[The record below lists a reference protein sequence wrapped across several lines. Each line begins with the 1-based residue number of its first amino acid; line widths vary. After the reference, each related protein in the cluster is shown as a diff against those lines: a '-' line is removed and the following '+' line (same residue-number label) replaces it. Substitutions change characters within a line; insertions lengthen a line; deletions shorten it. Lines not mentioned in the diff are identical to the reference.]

1 MTDSSQSQSQK
12 DEENKS
18 QINSEKASSNKS
30 SIASSF
36 LNTIENSKKI
46 KELGKLI
53 ELKSD
58 LEELKN
64 PLIKFEEENKI
75 LNELY
80 ENEDKMTNEINQ
92 EKNNYQFNDLL
103 FEENAIKILAD
114 VFELKEF
121 NLYPHF
127 DVGFSEKKR
136 IYATCIFYYRINFQI
151 SDNNE
156 SKNTPDEKSKS
167 FSIYFLDDR
176 ETFMAQFQEIPMIFQ
191 KEDGAFNSV
200 RVISKTYD
208 FISDFPLKKIGQEY
222 EAFIP
227 FWEIK
232 DDLIEIQ
239 KMIIKEENIR
249 DSTDNS
255 QEKIKAEEN
264 LKTYKEK
271 VESLKIKYSEKTIK
285 KTLQDKKNE
294 LSQLEKDEKLDQN
307 EKDQRKQ
314 NLLNEI
320 KELEELLKGIII
332 KIIRRSQE
340 FDGFFFTT
348 KEIILKNN
356 IGGVLTIP
364 AQKPIIVEAKHISN
378 YKSLL
383 DNIRD
388 KRKLLQALGLNVSK
402 FYYVGI
408 LRRISDDKKLE
419 AIQSIELSN
428 KENIIIIYP
437 DKWDFLGFP
446 LYKLKKEIIEKKE
459 TKNDKETSLKEEKI
473 EKKNTYN
480 NLLMD
485 MRNELEI
492 TIRDIFQR
500 EIEPLK
506 QEVKGLRSDM
516 NKLKGDVDKLKDGM
530 DKLKDDM
537 DKVKKKI
544 NID

>member
-1 MTDSSQSQSQK
+1 MTDSSQSESQN
-12 DEENKS
+12 DGENKS
-18 QINSEKASSNKS
+18 QINSEKASYNKS

-36 LNTIENSKKI
+36 RYTIENSKKL
-46 KELGKLI
+46 KELGELI

-92 EKNNYQFNDLL
+92 EKNNYQLNDLL
-103 FEENAIKILAD
+103 FEENAIKILTD

-127 DVGFSEKKR
+127 DVGLSEKKR

-191 KEDGAFNSV
+191 KEDGTFNSV

-208 FISDFPLKKIGQEY
+208 FISDFPIKKIGQEY

-227 FWEIK
+227 FSEIK

-239 KMIIKEENIR
+239 KMIIKEQNIR

-271 VESLKIKYSEKTIK
+271 LKSLEIKYSENTIK
-285 KTLQDKKNE
+285 NTLQNKKNK
-294 LSQLEKDEKLDQN
+294 LSQLENDKKLDKKVK
-307 EKDQRKQ
+307 EQRKQ

-320 KELEELLKGIII
+320 KEQEELLKGINI
-332 KIIRRSQE
+332 KLNRYSQK

-348 KEIILKNN
+348 KEIILNNN
-356 IGGVLTIP
+356 IGGILTIP
-364 AQKPIIVEAKHISN
+364 AKKPIIVEAKNISN
-378 YKSLL
+378 YKRFL
-383 DNIRD
+383 NNMRY
-388 KRKLLQALGLNVSK
+388 KRKLLQALGLDEKK

-408 LRRISDDKKLE
+408 LRRIDEDKKEE
-419 AIQSIELSN
+419 AEKTIQSSN

-437 DKWDFLGFP
+437 NKWDFLGFP
-446 LYKLKKEIIEKKE
+446 LYKSKKEIIEKKE
-459 TKNDKETSLKEEKI
+459 TQNGGEISLQE
-473 EKKNTYN
+473 EKKNIGNENPNAILQKILKELGDLKQTV
-480 NLLMD
+480 
-485 MRNELEI
+485 NELK
-492 TIRDIFQR
+492 D
-500 EIEPLK
+500 
-506 QEVKGLRSDM
+506 
-516 NKLKGDVDKLKDGM
+516 DVDKI
-530 DKLKDDM
+530 
-537 DKVKKKI
+537 KKKI